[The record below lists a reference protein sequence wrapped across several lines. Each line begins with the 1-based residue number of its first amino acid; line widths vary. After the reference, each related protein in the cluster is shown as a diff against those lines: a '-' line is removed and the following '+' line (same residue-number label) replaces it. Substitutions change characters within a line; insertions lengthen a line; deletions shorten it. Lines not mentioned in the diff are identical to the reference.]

1 MNTKQTAIQNLISE
15 LERIA
20 KLPMIDKP
28 TIELA
33 IEFAK
38 LRIEMEKQQIE
49 DAWYAGDED
58 GAIHEFE
65 QYYTETFKSE

>member
-1 MNTKQTAIQNLISE
+1 MNTKQTAIQDLISE

-20 KLPMIDKP
+20 KLPMVDKP

-38 LRIEMEKQQIE
+38 LRIPIEKQQIK
-49 DAWYAGDED
+49 DAYDHMRCIGN
-58 GAIHEFE
+58 FE
-65 QYYTETFKSE
+65 YGEQFYNETFKSE

>member
-1 MNTKQTAIQNLISE
+1 MNTKKTAIQNLISE

-38 LRIEMEKQQIE
+38 LRIPMQKQQIK
-49 DAWYAGDED
+49 DAYDRMRCIGDCAN
-58 GAIHEFE
+58 GE
-65 QYYTETFKSE
+65 QYYNKTFKSE